1 MNPIKSFSLTG
12 MSVSGFKCF
21 AEKAEIPFFPV
32 TQVTGGNGRGKS
44 SVADAIAFAVTG
56 LPFFGERGVDRLH
69 SERNPD
75 LSVTLR
81 FTDENG
87 DAHELVRNRQK
98 GRCAVF
104 YDGREIRQSDLSVMF
119 GEKDVFLSILN
130 PLYFIEELG
139 DDGKK
144 LLERYLPDVS
154 QEDVMAALPAETRDA
169 LQGESLLQPDVWLK
183 NRRAEIK
190 GLRESVIYLTGQKD
204 HAAAQREQG
213 SESMRALVAKL
224 EALRGEASELES
236 RQFNGVDLADV
247 ERQLTDLNIR
257 HSEMSKETP
266 EIADTAEFDRQIG
279 ELETEQTKQVC
290 SQYAPKY
297 TKEIAAANA
306 DAESLLGYY
315 KRERAALNGFQPGTI
330 CPTCH
335 RAVTEEELPAVQ
347 AELQKSM
354 SELVKQGK
362 AARARWNELCRK
374 ERDEEQAFYDAA
386 AQESERLRGEIQKLK
401 GQRDAEIAAVA
412 ERNCQHRADVDG
424 LLSQIHNLS
433 ATQECGALGA
443 DEYERLQAC
452 REEIR
457 DCETR
462 LAAVRETLAAEPVN
476 YDAQIRDIE
485 RQIRDKEEQM
495 KLVVSFAAKKAELL
509 FANLKMNRV
518 AISLY
523 DVVKSTGEAKEAFR
537 FTYDGRLYNRLSL
550 SEKVRAGMEV
560 SELMKRLTGRN
571 YPQFVDNMESVDDLR
586 NVRPTGQVIMAKC
599 VRNTELSVRPAGS
612 ANRERQAAQEAA

>member
-1 MNPIKSFSLTG
+1 MQPIQSFSITG

-21 AEKAEIPFFPV
+21 ADKTELPFFPI
-32 TQVTGGNGRGKS
+32 TCVTGGNGRGKS

-98 GRCAVF
+98 GRCVAF

-119 GEKDVFLSILN
+119 GEKDVFLSIFN

-139 DDGKK
+139 DNGKN
-144 LLERYLPDVS
+144 LLQRYLPDVS
-154 QEDVMAALPAETRDA
+154 QEEVMSALPDSTREA
-169 LQGESLLQPDVWLK
+169 LQGECLLQPDGWLK

-190 GLRESVIYLTGQKD
+190 GLRDGIIYLNGQKD
-204 HAAAQREQG
+204 LTAAQREQAA
-213 SESMRALVAKL
+213 ENARTLAEKL
-224 EALRGEASELES
+224 EALRGEVSELES
-236 RQFNGVDLADV
+236 RQFNGVDLDDV
-247 ERQLTDLNIR
+247 EQKLADLTAQ
-257 HSEMSKETP
+257 HSEMSKEMP
-266 EIADTAEFDRQIG
+266 ETADTAELDRKIR
-279 ELETEQTKQVC
+279 ELESEQAKQAC
-290 SQYAPKY
+290 SQYVSQFTDK
-297 TKEIAAANA
+297 IASANA
-306 DAESLLGYY
+306 ETESLLGRY
-315 KRERAALNGFQPGTI
+315 KREDAALKGFQPGAI

-335 RAVTEEELPAVQ
+335 RAVTEEELPSVQ
-347 AELQKSM
+347 EELKRIV
-354 SELVKQGK
+354 SEIVLQGK
-362 AARARWNELCRK
+362 TARARWNQLCRE
-374 ERDEEQAFYDAA
+374 EREAEKAFHDAA
-386 AQESERLRGEIQKLK
+386 AKESARLGGEIQELEQ
-401 GQRDAEIAAVA
+401 QRKAKIAAVA
-412 ERNCQHRADVDG
+412 ERNRQHSADVDD
-424 LLSQIHNLS
+424 LLSQIQNLS
-433 ATQECGALGA
+433 ATRECGVLGV
-443 DEYERLQAC
+443 DEYERLKTR

-457 DCETR
+457 DYQAR
-462 LAAVRETLAAEPVN
+462 LDAAQGVLDTAQED
-476 YDAQIRDIE
+476 YDAQIQDIE

-571 YPQFVDNMESVDDLR
+571 YPQFLDNMESVDDIR
-586 NVRPTGQVIMAKC
+586 NVQPSGQVIMARC
-599 VRNTELSVRPAGS
+599 VRNADLSVLPANQGK
-612 ANRERQAAQEAA
+612 RDAAPKAA

>member
-12 MSVSGFKCF
+12 MSTSGFKCF
-21 AEKAEIPFFPV
+21 AEKLEIPFFPV

-56 LPFFGERGVDRLH
+56 MPFFGERGVDRLH

-98 GRCAVF
+98 SRCAVF

-154 QEDVMAALPAETRDA
+154 QEDVMAALPAETREA

-190 GLRESVIYLTGQKD
+190 GLRERAIYLTGQKD
-204 HAAAQREQG
+204 LAAKQREQAA
-213 SESMRALVAKL
+213 ENARTLTETL
-224 EALRGEASELES
+224 EGLRKEVSELES
-236 RQFNGVDLADV
+236 RQFNGVDLDDV
-247 ERQLTDLNIR
+247 ERRLADLTVQ
-257 HSEMSKETP
+257 HSEMSKEPP
-266 EIADTAEFDRQIG
+266 ETADTDELDRRIR
-279 ELETEQTKQVC
+279 ELEDAQKKQVY

-297 TKEIAAANA
+297 TQDIAAANA
-306 DAESLLGYY
+306 DAESLLGRY

-347 AELQKSM
+347 AELQKFM
-354 SELVKQGK
+354 SEVVKQGK
-362 AARARWNELCRK
+362 AARARWNQLR
-374 ERDEEQAFYDAA
+374 REETEAEKAFYDAA
-386 AQESERLRGEIQKLK
+386 AKESARLGGEIQKLEQ
-401 GQRDAEIAAVA
+401 QRAAEIAAVA
-412 ERNCQHRADVDG
+412 ERNRQHAGQVEE

-433 ATQECGALGA
+433 ATKECGALGA
-443 DEYERLQAC
+443 DEYERLKVR

-457 DCETR
+457 DCQAR
-462 LAAVRETLAAEPVN
+462 LDAAQGVLNAKQED
-476 YDAQIRDIE
+476 YDAQIREIE
-485 RQIRDKEEQM
+485 GQIRDKEEQM

-599 VRNTELSVRPAGS
+599 VRNTELSVRPAGQ
-612 ANRERQAAQEAA
+612 ERRAAQQAA

>member
-12 MSVSGFKCF
+12 MSVLGFKCF
-21 AEKAEIPFFPV
+21 ADKTEIPFFPV

-56 LPFFGERGVDRLH
+56 MPFFGERGVDRLH

-98 GRCAVF
+98 SRCMVF

-119 GEKDVFLSILN
+119 GEKDVFLSIFN

-139 DDGKK
+139 DSGKN

-154 QEDVMAALPAETRDA
+154 QEKVMAALPASTQEG
-169 LQGESLLQPDVWLK
+169 LQGESLLAPDVWLK

-190 GLRESVIYLTGQKD
+190 DLKERVIYLTGQKD
-204 HAAAQREQG
+204 HAAEQREQT
-213 SESMRALVAKL
+213 SENARALAEKL
-224 EALRGEASELES
+224 ESLRGEVSELES
-236 RQFNGVDLADV
+236 RQFNGVDLDDVAQKLAD
-247 ERQLTDLNIR
+247 LTAR
-257 HSEMSKETP
+257 HSEMSKEPP
-266 EIADTAEFDRQIG
+266 ETADTAALDRRIR
-279 ELETEQTKQVC
+279 ELESERAKQDC
-290 SQYAPKY
+290 SQYAPQF
-297 TKEIAAANA
+297 TEDIASANA
-306 DAESLLGYY
+306 ETELLLGRY
-315 KRERAALNGFQPGTI
+315 KREDAALKGFQPGAI

-335 RAVTEEELPAVQ
+335 RVVTEQELPSVQEELKKIV
-347 AELQKSM
+347 
-354 SELVKQGK
+354 SEIVSKGK
-362 AARARWNELCRK
+362 AARARWSELCRE
-374 ERDEEQAFYDAA
+374 EREAEKAFHDAA
-386 AQESERLRGEIQKLK
+386 AKESARLGGEIQKLEQ
-401 GQRDAEIAAVA
+401 QRDAKIAAVA
-412 ERNCQHRADVDG
+412 ERNRQHAGQVEE

-433 ATQECGALGA
+433 ATKECGALDA
-443 DEYERLQAC
+443 DEYECLKAR

-457 DCETR
+457 DCQAR
-462 LAAVRETLAAEPVN
+462 LDAAQGVLDAEPED

-523 DVVKSTGEAKEAFR
+523 DVVKSTGEAKEAFK

-599 VRNTELSVRPAGS
+599 VRNTELSVRPAGQ
-612 ANRERQAAQEAA
+612 ERRAAQQAA

>member
-1 MNPIKSFSLTG
+1 MQPIKRFSITG

-21 AEKAEIPFFPV
+21 ADKAEIPFFPM
-32 TQVTGGNGRGKS
+32 TCVTGGNGRGKS

-98 GRCAVF
+98 GRCVAF

-119 GEKDVFLSILN
+119 GEKDVFLSIFN

-139 DDGKK
+139 DNGKN
-144 LLERYLPDVS
+144 LLQRYLPDVS
-154 QEDVMAALPAETRDA
+154 QEEVMAALPASTQEG
-169 LQGESLLQPDVWLK
+169 LQGESLLAPDVWLK

-190 GLRESVIYLTGQKD
+190 GLRESVIYLNGQKD
-204 HAAAQREQG
+204 LTATQREQA
-213 SESMRALVAKL
+213 SENVRTLTEKL
-224 EALRGEASELES
+224 ESLRGEVSELES
-236 RQFNGVDLADV
+236 RQFNGVDLD
-247 ERQLTDLNIR
+247 EIQRQLTELTAR
-257 HSEMSKETP
+257 HSEMSAELPET
-266 EIADTAEFDRQIG
+266 ADTADLDRRIR
-279 ELETEQTKQVC
+279 ELESEQAKQDC
-290 SQYAPKY
+290 SQYAPRF
-297 TKEIAAANA
+297 TEDIASANA
-306 DAESLLGYY
+306 ETESLLGRY
-315 KRERAALNGFQPGTI
+315 KREDAALKGFQPGSI

-335 RAVTEEELPAVQ
+335 RAVMEQELPSVQ
-347 AELQKSM
+347 EELQKIV
-354 SELVKQGK
+354 SEIVSKGK
-362 AARARWNELCRK
+362 AARARWNQLR
-374 ERDEEQAFYDAA
+374 REEAEAEKAFHDAA
-386 AQESERLRGEIQKLK
+386 AKESARLSGEIQELER
-401 GQRDAEIAAVA
+401 QREAKIAAVA
-412 ERNCQHRADVDG
+412 ERNRQHSADVEE

-433 ATQECGALGA
+433 ATQECGALNE
-443 DEYERLQAC
+443 DEYERLKAR

-457 DCETR
+457 DCQAR
-462 LAAVRETLAAEPVN
+462 LDAAQGVLDTAQED
-476 YDAQIRDIE
+476 YDAQIQDIE

-571 YPQFVDNMESVDDLR
+571 YPQFLDNMESVDDIR
-586 NVRPTGQVIMAKC
+586 NVQPSGQVIMARC
-599 VRNTELSVRPAGS
+599 VRNADLSVLPANQGK
-612 ANRERQAAQEAA
+612 RDAAPKAA